1 MQMRSYQALGVLL
14 ALGMSGTAVAQTSD
28 GVGGRTDTIGGDQ
41 SAEEAAEEVDE
52 LIDLYEY
59 QPRYYSVSTR
69 MWAIGTPSF
78 VLDGP
83 FSLHT
88 NMWQDGVANF
98 SYGFEF
104 TTRIPDKFDVV
115 VGLDWAN
122 LRTADG
128 FWLEDGDPIRD
139 ADYTE
144 SNLSL
149 INADVSLRWFTNLN
163 NAETVQLYYGFGLG
177 MGLVLGE
184 FSKYDI
190 DVGQC
195 GWTTEERG
203 GDDVSLI
210 TDCAN
215 ENDDP
220 YVPVSRPED
229 RIPPVL
235 PALSATLG
243 TRFLVADSV
252 SIGIEGGWKSLYAY
266 GGLNVGYY
274 WNALR

>member
-1 MQMRSYQALGVLL
+1 MILV
-14 ALGMSGTAVAQTSD
+14 GTASSATAQTSD
-28 GVGGRTDTIGGDQ
+28 GVGGRTGELGGEQ
-41 SAEEAAEEVDE
+41 SAEEAAAEVDE

-59 QPRYYSVSTR
+59 QPRYYAVSSR
-69 MWAIGTPSF
+69 VWAIGTPSF

-88 NMWQDGVANF
+88 NMWQNGVTNF
-98 SYGFEF
+98 SYGLEF

-184 FSKYDI
+184 FSKYEI

-203 GDDVSLI
+203 GEDVGLI
-210 TDCAN
+210 TDCADA
-215 ENDDP
+215 NDEP

-235 PALSATLG
+235 PAISATIG

-252 SIGIEGGWKSLYAY
+252 TIGIEAGWKSLYAY